1 MHPLMKRSCRAL
13 VLLAALSATSIFGQ
27 ESRMHRGGALGAG
40 QSIENRIARL
50 TTLLTLTAAQQ
61 TQATSIF
68 TAAQTT
74 ITTLRTSLSTAR
86 TTLQTA
92 VRANDVTTIN
102 AQSTQI
108 GTLTGQQVAAE
119 ARAEAAF
126 YALLTPA
133 QQAIYNELRSGGFG
147 RGLRGPGGAE

>member
-1 MHPLMKRSCRAL
+1 MKKSCRT
-13 VLLAALSATSIFGQ
+13 LLLLTALSATVVFGQ
-27 ESRMHRGGALGAG
+27 ESRMQRGGGLGG
-40 QSIENRIARL
+40 PSIENRIARL

-74 ITTLRTSLSTAR
+74 ITTLRTSLSAAR
-86 TTLQTA
+86 TALQTA
-92 VRANDVTTIN
+92 VRANDATTIT

-119 ARAEAAF
+119 ASAEAAF

-133 QQAIYNELRSGGFG
+133 QQTIYNELRSGGFG
-147 RGLRGPGGAE
+147 RGLSGPGGPR